1 MATLESKTQKN
12 DEKFSYWD
20 YIDKSTL
27 IAIIL
32 IISFGCLVVGAIYLR
47 LTFPPDG
54 EEPEEPEP
62 HHMGIM
68 PTEGGHE
75 WEYNATHVWRKGE
88 GG

>member
-1 MATLESKTQKN
+1 MTNE

-20 YIDKSTL
+20 YIDKRTL
-27 IAIIL
+27 TAIIL
-32 IISFGCLVVGAIYLR
+32 IVSFGCLVVGAIYMQ

-62 HHMGIM
+62 YHMGLM
-68 PTEGGHE
+68 PDGHE

-88 GG
+88 G